1 MEDVVVV
8 SEIDKDKIN
17 GAAVNGAAGMIYKTR
32 MLPAPTWLF

>member
-8 SEIDKDKIN
+8 SEIDKDKI
-17 GAAVNGAAGMIYKTR
+17 NGAAGMIYKTR